1 MKLCGPVWYLESRDK
16 NEELEQEQKTLADLR
31 IMCRMRPILDLIRIR
46 QLNYLANLA
55 RLPDDRLEK
64 IALQGHLTPEH
75 AVGTSKAA
83 PKNTVRNQYK
93 KQLLSVLHLTPEE
106 LKATWLQDWEKS
118 QSIFRVYEKGVQVA
132 GCAGRRQNILEHL

>member
-1 MKLCGPVWYLESRDK
+1 
-16 NEELEQEQKTLADLR
+16 
-31 IMCRMRPILDLIRIR
+31 MRPILDLIRIR
-46 QLNYLANLA
+46 HLNYLANVA

-64 IALQGHLTPEH
+64 IALRGHLTPEH

-93 KQLLSVLHLTPEE
+93 KQLLSVLHLAPEE

-118 QSIFRVYEKGVQVA
+118 RSIFRAGKG
-132 GCAGRRQNILEHL
+132 L